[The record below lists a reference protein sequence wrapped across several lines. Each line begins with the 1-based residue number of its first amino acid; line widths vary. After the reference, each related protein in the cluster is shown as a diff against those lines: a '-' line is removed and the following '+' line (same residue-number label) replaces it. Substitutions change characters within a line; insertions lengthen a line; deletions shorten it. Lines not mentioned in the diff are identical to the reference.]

1 MFASVEDILQ
11 ELSRLKYELL
21 PESEIEIVYKR
32 IDRVSI
38 RVVLSPILFIDIYA
52 NVKNG
57 RYDFC
62 LMKDNK
68 RIFGCDNLGG
78 WHRHTLNS
86 PDKHIECK
94 EPSSTE
100 QILKEIT
107 VIIHTLRK

>member
-38 RVVLSPILFIDIYA
+38 RVILSPILLIDIYA

-57 RYDFC
+57 RYDFS
-62 LMKDNK
+62 LIKDDK
-68 RIFGCDNLGG
+68 RIFGYDNLGG
-78 WHRHTLNS
+78 WHRHPLNRV
-86 PDKHIECK
+86 C
-94 EPSSTE
+94 
-100 QILKEIT
+100 L
-107 VIIHTLRK
+107 

>member
-57 RYDFC
+57 RYDFS
-62 LMKDNK
+62 LIKDNK
-68 RIFGCDNLGG
+68 RIFGYDNLKG
-78 WHRHTLNS
+78 WHLHPLNV
-86 PDKHIECK
+86 PDDHFKCE
-94 EPSSTE
+94 EPSSLE
-100 QILKEIT
+100 QIVKEIT
-107 VIIHTLRK
+107 AVIHTL